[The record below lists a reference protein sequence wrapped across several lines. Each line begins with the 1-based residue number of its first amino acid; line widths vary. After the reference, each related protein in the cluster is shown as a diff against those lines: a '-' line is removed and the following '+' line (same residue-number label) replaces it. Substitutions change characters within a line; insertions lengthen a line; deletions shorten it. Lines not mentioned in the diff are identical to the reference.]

1 MSKILFIVA
10 ALVATGQVSAK
21 LPAPTEEAK
30 TKALETKAKAAWSD
44 KVAAYQL
51 CKAQD
56 KVAALYM
63 TAKGTEGKPAKATAP
78 CQEPGP
84 YVSPVIATSVTSA
97 MEAAASPP
105 VVTAPPKKI
114 KE

>member
-1 MSKILFIVA
+1 MRKILVMMA
-10 ALVATGQVSAK
+10 AAVIAGQALAK

-56 KVAALYM
+56 KVAEQYLK
-63 TAKGTEGKPAKATAP
+63 AKEVKPATAPAP

-84 YVSPVIATSVTSA
+84 YVPPVIATSVTSVT
-97 MEAAASPP
+97 EAAASPS
-105 VVTAPPKKI
+105 VVTAPPKK
-114 KE
+114 

>member
-1 MSKILFIVA
+1 MLA
-10 ALVATGQVSAK
+10 ALVAAGQVSAK

-30 TKALETKAKAAWSD
+30 NKTMEAKAKTAWSD

-56 KVAALYM
+56 KVAILYRQ
-63 TAKGTEGKPAKATAP
+63 TKGADAKPAMASTAP

-84 YVSPVIATSVTSA
+84 YVSPAMAVGVSSA
-97 MEAAASPP
+97 AGTPASLP
-105 VVTAPPKKI
+105 VVTAAPQK
-114 KE
+114 

>member
-1 MSKILFIVA
+1 MRKILVMVA
-10 ALVATGQVSAK
+10 VVAVAGQALAK

-30 TKALETKAKAAWSD
+30 TRALEAKAKAAWSD

-56 KVAALYM
+56 KVAAQYLS
-63 TAKGTEGKPAKATAP
+63 AKGPEAKPATATAP

-84 YVSPVIATSVTSA
+84 YVSPAMATSVTSA
-97 MEAAASPP
+97 SEPSAPLP
-105 VVTAPPKKI
+105 VVTAVPKK
-114 KE
+114 

>member
-1 MSKILFIVA
+1 MMAVVA
-10 ALVATGQVSAK
+10 VAVAGQAQAK

-30 TKALETKAKAAWSD
+30 TKALESKAKAAWSD

-56 KVAALYM
+56 RVAALYL
-63 TAKGTEGKPAKATAP
+63 TAKGSEAKPATATAP

-97 MEAAASPP
+97 MEAAVSQP
-105 VVTAPPKKI
+105 VVTAPPKK
-114 KE
+114 

>member
-30 TKALETKAKAAWSD
+30 TKALESKAKAAWSD

-56 KVAALYM
+56 KVAALYL
-63 TAKGTEGKPAKATAP
+63 TAKGAEAKPVTATPP

-84 YVSPVIATSVTSA
+84 YVPAVITTSVTSVT
-97 MEAAASPP
+97 EAAASPP
-105 VVTAPPKKI
+105 VVAAPPKK
-114 KE
+114 

>member
-1 MSKILFIVA
+1 MMAAMVVA
-10 ALVATGQVSAK
+10 GQALAK

-30 TKALETKAKAAWSD
+30 TKALESKAKAAWSD

-56 KVAALYM
+56 KVAAQYLH
-63 TAKGTEGKPAKATAP
+63 AKGQDAKPAMVMAP

-84 YVSPVIATSVTSA
+84 YVSPAIATSVTSA
-97 MEAAASPP
+97 TEAATSQP
-105 VVTAPPKKI
+105 VVTPPPKK
-114 KE
+114 

>member
-1 MSKILFIVA
+1 MRKILVMMAAVA
-10 ALVATGQVSAK
+10 VTGQALAK

-30 TKALETKAKAAWSD
+30 TKALEAKAKAVWSD

-56 KVAALYM
+56 KVAAQYLK
-63 TAKGTEGKPAKATAP
+63 AKGTEAKPATAP

-84 YVSPVIATSVTSA
+84 YVSAAIATSVTSA
-97 MEAAASPP
+97 TEAAASPP
-105 VVTAPPKKI
+105 VVTAPPKK
-114 KE
+114 